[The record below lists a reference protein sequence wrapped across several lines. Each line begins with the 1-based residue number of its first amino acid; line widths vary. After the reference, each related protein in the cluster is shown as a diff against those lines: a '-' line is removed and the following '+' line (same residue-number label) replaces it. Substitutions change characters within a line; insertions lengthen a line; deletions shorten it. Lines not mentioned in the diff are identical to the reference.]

1 MARYDVL
8 DSRTSTGLILNK
20 DSMFVSSGGTANNT
34 TVNSGGSFHILK
46 GGVGSDTTVN
56 SGGTLTVFRYG
67 AAYGIV
73 ENGGFVDLRKD
84 VEATFAAN
92 AFSGLVL
99 SKASASLH
107 SGTTANSTSVSNN
120 GFLHVFSGGIANS
133 TTIKNG
139 WLYVSSGGIANHV
152 EVNSYGCMWIYSC
165 GFADDITINAG
176 GSAYVSSGGTA
187 NNIAINGSGSM
198 FVFSGGTANNI
209 AINSSGSVFISSG
222 GTANNIAINSNGSMC
237 ISSGALTENTRINNY
252 GSVFIS
258 SGGTA
263 HGTIVTGSGFF
274 CVSSGGTATGIKE
287 DGGYVHVEDGAEVSF
302 LSNMFSGIALDGQSA
317 TVHSGTTAVS
327 VTVNSGG
334 SMNVF
339 FGGIANNVKVTSG
352 GSMAVNCGGIANHVE
367 FSSGGSMGIGSGGE
381 ANDIA
386 VSSGGALMIDCGG
399 MLASAAILSGGRISG
414 YYDCS
419 DISFESGAILDFS
432 LACYDPEKT
441 DALVKNLSSV
451 QNGPVFTVTLGEGQ
465 GEGTYKL
472 ADGVSD
478 FKETISIFTSGTQI
492 GSLSLDQAVTIRG
505 ASFTLSLN
513 DGDLMLDIEAEN
525 PNAQYVYLDFD
536 GENDMLY
543 RNSDLDLSISA
554 TVRNPFF
561 TEAQQQA
568 IINELSEKY
577 QDKDVV
583 FLLTRPE
590 IVPYSTLYFGLSSD
604 FSDYGDYFG
613 VAEGYDGNN
622 QDNRDN
628 AFIFLDKTYST
639 GQVVSVAS
647 HMLDQLM
654 GFSYFVDGN
663 QELGKYAENKTLL
676 SLSSGWDQ
684 HDPYNKYCPIDPE
697 TGYRCLTGC
706 TNTAASQI
714 IYYWM
719 EKGMLDFTLSLEDSD
734 AHVSNSNRNIVIEN
748 TDDPVN
754 GHLSFHKVNNLLSNF
769 VMGDEDC
776 IAALCF
782 AAGVLQNASYG
793 PGTTWSWW
801 KERLFTRSGFE
812 NTVTFR
818 YMPSVNWPAVSD
830 SYQGA
835 YLRLSDDDF
844 LVRELLQGR
853 PVGITIRSQDHCLVL
868 DGYDSSRNMFH
879 LNYGWGE
886 SSNEWVTLQEMVDL
900 RVDEAIYG
908 ITPIV
913 YADLTINDL
922 TASDETVNL
931 NEDVTLSFTVSN
943 EGKEVSKAAAAYVYC
958 GDMLLGELGLQYI
971 SPGYSRK
978 CSLTVN
984 AAQLPLGE
992 NDLRVEMESQ
1002 NGGGISV
1009 SSVTIDHSDNA
1020 APRQPV
1026 VAADVSELTNADVLV
1041 SAGFSRIATT
1051 QEYSFDGETWFA
1063 YDGPVRVVENGT
1075 VFFRCTDEDGNVS
1088 EVTSCEVN
1096 NIDKTPPG
1104 KPVASADVVAVTN
1117 GDVLV
1122 SAVFSEDSVTKEY
1135 SLDGKRWQAYTGA
1148 VKFRE
1153 NGTAFFRG
1161 LDEVGNVSEVT
1172 EYAVTNIDK
1181 IPPEKPVASADVI
1194 TATNGDVLVSAVFSE
1209 DSAVKEYS
1217 LDGEQ
1222 WQAYT
1227 GAIKFS
1233 ENGTVFFRAM
1243 DEVGNVSE
1251 VTEYAV
1257 TNIDKIPPEKPV
1269 ASADVIT
1276 ATNGDVLVSAVFSE
1290 DSAVNEYSL
1299 DGEQWQAYPDA
1310 IKFSENGTAFFRA
1323 MDEVGN
1329 VSEVTEYA
1337 VTNIDKIP
1345 PEKPVASADVITAT
1359 NGDVLVSAVFSEDS
1373 VVKEYSLDGE
1383 NWQAYTDAVKFTE
1396 NGTAFFRAMDEVGN
1410 VSEVT
1415 EYAVTNIDKTPPE
1428 KPVASADV
1436 ITATNGDVLVSA
1448 VFSEDSAVKEYSLD
1462 GEEWQA
1468 YPDAIKFT
1476 ENGTA
1481 FFRAMDEVGNVSEVT
1496 EYAVTN
1502 IDKTPPEKPVAS
1514 ADVITATNGDVLV
1527 SALFSEDSVV
1537 KEYSLDGENWQ
1548 AYTDAIMFTEN
1559 GTVFFRGTDAVG
1571 NVSEVV
1577 SYTVDNIII
1586 PDNKPDNGWNDY
1598 LYDRKNGWNAN
1609 LDEFVV
1615 NVVEANGEID
1625 LDVPGTIDL
1634 ESKHNLFGYDGTN
1647 MDTGDVA
1654 KIKVDSA
1661 VRLTFSIDSTAAGSF
1676 YVYEVGLDKKG
1687 GRVQLQVANV
1697 SVKANATAALKDI
1710 CLVPGGSYYVAM
1722 VAKNVKKAGT
1732 EGLYNVSVTSSTF
1745 FVDADDGWNNA
1756 AMKRGVEETPAFVER
1771 GIVDIILDDNVTC
1784 GGTFHNFVGFGDSID
1799 YAKLELPSSA
1809 SLSFKVTADGNAKF
1823 TVWKRD
1829 TVKGKMT
1836 KVGPVTTLKTK
1847 GGAVVTKTTKA
1858 QFLEATNKYEYF
1870 ISLESTDAAKGGE
1883 AYYNVEIDTVGSRFF
1898 DSADNGRNNVLY
1910 DKKAKSFKDDAN
1922 FVATVIAA
1930 GSQRVQLDSNM
1941 AGPDGYDN
1949 FVGYQDAADC
1959 AKIVLAEKGALSFR
1973 IAALA
1978 DVAFEIWQ
1986 KGKDKKGSDVLNSLQ
2001 KKTEVKVKDNTIG
2014 ASATTAALTLDA
2026 GEYYI
2031 SVSAKKTTANEK
2043 GSAFYNVTANFTAAV
2058 NDAQLDSAVAA
2069 AGCITGI
2076 ESFQNGKS
2084 AWQAILA

>member
-1290 DSAVNEYSL
+1290 DSAV
-1299 DGEQWQAYPDA
+1299 
-1310 IKFSENGTAFFRA
+1310 
-1323 MDEVGN
+1323 
-1329 VSEVTEYA
+1329 
-1337 VTNIDKIP
+1337 
-1345 PEKPVASADVITAT
+1345 
-1359 NGDVLVSAVFSEDS
+1359 
-1373 VVKEYSLDGE
+1373 
-1383 NWQAYTDAVKFTE
+1383 
-1396 NGTAFFRAMDEVGN
+1396 
-1410 VSEVT
+1410 
-1415 EYAVTNIDKTPPE
+1415 
-1428 KPVASADV
+1428 
-1436 ITATNGDVLVSA
+1436 
-1448 VFSEDSAVKEYSLD
+1448 KEYSLD